1 MARVQAAQEA
11 VHAGVLKVK
20 SNLIDSWEW
29 VAGFQLEWVP
39 GRDHVCGWTVW
50 ESVQFGRRL
59 CNGCVQ
65 SPAHGLQCSANA
77 FQARCCVYATLSV
90 AFPKS
95 WDSRIHADFCILRF
109 SCVRGLCDWCMQVQR
124 PESSAQELVI
134 CLPHQHIC
142 RSKGADAITPSNK
155 IALPRPNVTQQ
166 TVASRFLSRALT
178 LISAETP
185 LRPHHGHCIL

>member
-1 MARVQAAQEA
+1 MGCRLST
-11 VHAGVLKVK
+11 GMG
-20 SNLIDSWEW
+20 SR
-29 VAGFQLEWVP
+29 P
-39 GRDHVCGWTVW
+39 GPRLWMDCMGICPVRSETL
-50 ESVQFGRRL
+50 QRL
-59 CNGCVQ
+59 CTEP
-65 SPAHGLQCSANA
+65 SSWASMQCECLSGTLLCLRHV
-77 FQARCCVYATLSV
+77 FCC
-90 AFPKS
+90 FPEELGQQNLC
-95 WDSRIHADFCILRF
+95 RLCILRF

-166 TVASRFLSRALT
+166 TVASRFLSRALM

-185 LRPHHGHCIL
+185 HQGHCIL